1 MTPLVSGPI
10 FQICWVVEEIEA
22 AEQEFTRQWG
32 VERWLRMPDIAFGP
46 ETTTYRGEPAD
57 YVVHVSIGYAG
68 SQQLELIQPVSGRNL
83 YTEFLETHGVG
94 VHHMAWVPGDYE
106 ATLLEAERRGMS
118 VVQQGRVE
126 GAGMEFSYID
136 AGPLGGYVELMK
148 LSPEI
153 RLMFASLIPD

>member
-10 FQICWVVEEIEA
+10 FQICWVVEDIEA

-68 SQQLELIQPVSGRNL
+68 SQQLELIQSVSGRNL

-94 VHHMAWVPGDYE
+94 VHHLAWVPGDYE

-126 GAGMEFSYID
+126 GVGMEFSYLD
-136 AGPLGGYVELMK
+136 AGPLVDT
-148 LSPEI
+148 S
-153 RLMFASLIPD
+153 S

>member
-1 MTPLVSGPI
+1 MNPLVSGPI
-10 FQICWVVEEIEA
+10 FQICWVVEDIEA

-32 VERWLRMPDIAFGP
+32 VERWLRMPGIVFGP

-83 YTEFLETHGVG
+83 YTEFLETHSVG
-94 VHHMAWVPGDYE
+94 VHHMAWVPDDYE
-106 ATLLEAERRGMS
+106 ATLFEAERRGMS

-126 GAGMEFSYID
+126 GAGMEFSYLD

>member
-1 MTPLVSGPI
+1 MS
-10 FQICWVVEEIEA
+10 
-22 AEQEFTRQWG
+22 FTCRS
-32 VERWLRMPDIAFGP
+32 D
-46 ETTTYRGEPAD
+46 
-57 YVVHVSIGYAG
+57 AG
-68 SQQLELIQPVSGRNL
+68 SQQLELIQSVSGRNL
-83 YTEFLETHGVG
+83 YKEFLETHGVG

-126 GAGMEFSYID
+126 GVGMEFSYLD